1 MTRNSRTTS
10 PGIAPASSASC
21 EARNQTMSDWNEQ
34 VRDAMKRRGMT
45 NLQLAT
51 ELGVN
56 QATVGRWLNGRS
68 TPGVGIL
75 RHVGSILGIK
85 LVVAGNANTGV
96 AQETELLGAFRR
108 MTAAERSLLLHCLRD
123 RGPWCQ
129 DGTEST
135 DG

>member
-1 MTRNSRTTS
+1 
-10 PGIAPASSASC
+10 
-21 EARNQTMSDWNEQ
+21 MSDWNDK

-68 TPGVGIL
+68 TPGVGTL
-75 RHVGSILGIK
+75 RHIGSILGIK
-85 LVVAGNANTGV
+85 LDEAGNADTGV
-96 AQETELLGAFRR
+96 AQETELLVAFRR

-123 RGPWCQ
+123 RDHRCH
-129 DGTEST
+129 DGLEDT

>member
-1 MTRNSRTTS
+1 
-10 PGIAPASSASC
+10 
-21 EARNQTMSDWNEQ
+21 MSDWNDK

-56 QATVGRWLNGRS
+56 QTTVGRWLSGRS

-75 RHVGSILGIK
+75 RHIGSILGIK
-85 LVVAGNANTGV
+85 LVESGITETGV
-96 AQETELLGAFRR
+96 AQETELLAAFRR
-108 MTAAERSLLLHCLRD
+108 MSAAERSLLLHCLRD
-123 RGPWCQ
+123 RDLRCHDGPE
-129 DGTEST
+129 DNT